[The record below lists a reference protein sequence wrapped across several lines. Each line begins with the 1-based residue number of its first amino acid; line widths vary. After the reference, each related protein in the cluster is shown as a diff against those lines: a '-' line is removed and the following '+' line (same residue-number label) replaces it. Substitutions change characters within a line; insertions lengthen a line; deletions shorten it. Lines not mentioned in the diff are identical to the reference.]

1 MAYWARGGANF
12 YLVKCLSTRDI
23 LLFEGNQG
31 PSLAEHGIKGT
42 EGHRFKDLGSLF
54 EALRPHAARI
64 LKLEPSPAAPRGGF
78 SERATRNEERATIN

>member
-78 SERATRNEERATIN
+78 SQARRPRNEGAELQ

>member
-54 EALRPHAARI
+54 EALRPRASFI
-64 LKLEPSPAAPRGGF
+64 LNKSRSPAASTATSPT
-78 SERATRNEERATIN
+78 RATRNEERATIN